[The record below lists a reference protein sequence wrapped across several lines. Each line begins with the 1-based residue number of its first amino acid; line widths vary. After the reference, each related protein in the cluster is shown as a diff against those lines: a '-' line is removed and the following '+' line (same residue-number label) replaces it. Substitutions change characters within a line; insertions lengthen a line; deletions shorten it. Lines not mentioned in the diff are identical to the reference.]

1 MNGATSV
8 RLRDGFEHRNL
19 LAGSGRRAEV
29 ELHDAPLLRQLD
41 LVDLFER
48 LHPALDLCR
57 LGGMRREPFDEPLLL
72 RQHRLLPHVRRFAV
86 GLANRALPFVEVV
99 VARVRGDVAAIDLR
113 NPGHGPVHELAVVR
127 RHEQGPGQRL
137 QEVFQPDD
145 RLDVQ
150 MVRRLV
156 HQQRLGPAEQHTR
169 HGDAHLPAARE
180 LADIAIDPVVLEPE
194 PVQHL
199 AGLCL
204 QGVPAKMLVLFL
216 HLAEA
221 REDSIHVVGLGR
233 IAHRVLELLELVM
246 QVAGAAAAENRLVQ
260 HRPALHFLHILP
272 EIADRQPLRHR
283 HVAFIRRLFA
293 DDHPKEGGLARAVR
307 SDETD
312 SVTGIELKGRVDE
325 KHLSA
330 VLLADLRK

>member
-1 MNGATSV
+1 
-8 RLRDGFEHRNL
+8 
-19 LAGSGRRAEV
+19 
-29 ELHDAPLLRQLD
+29 
-41 LVDLFER
+41 
-48 LHPALDLCR
+48 
-57 LGGMRREPFDEPLLL
+57 
-72 RQHRLLPHVRRFAV
+72 
-86 GLANRALPFVEVV
+86 
-99 VARVRGDVAAIDLR
+99 
-113 NPGHGPVHELAVVR
+113 
-127 RHEQGPGQRL
+127 
-137 QEVFQPDD
+137 
-145 RLDVQ
+145 

-204 QGVPAKMLVLFL
+204 QRVPAKMLVLFL

-221 REDSIHVVGLGR
+221 REDSIHVAGLGR

-246 QVAGAAAAENRLVQ
+246 QVAGAAAAMNRLVQ
-260 HRPALHFLHILP
+260 HRPALHFLDILP
-272 EIADRQPLRHR
+272 EIADCQPLRHR

-307 SDETD
+307 PDETD
-312 SVTGIELKGRVDE
+312 SVTGIELKRGVDE
-325 KHLSA
+325 KHLST